1 MRRSILTLAASA
13 LLLSAAAAPLAHAF
27 GVGLQPA
34 TVEMTMREGDRQRQ
48 TITIGNV
55 HTEKTISLQLSLADW
70 TLDSD
75 GELVLSPPGESE
87 RSGADWVRF
96 SPAQVTLK
104 PETSQDVT
112 VEIVTPHKVGTKGDH
127 RFALLATTMLPEDR
141 GGASGV
147 WSKYQL
153 ASLFYLTF
161 RPSKSLATVDAL
173 ELGEDGLIRM
183 ALRNDGDAHARI
195 QGKALVKGSD
205 GKVVADTEVNTVILE
220 DSSRELAFGF
230 ADLPS
235 GEYSVDFDLR
245 NVYAPQNDFRPV
257 TVKAG
262 TVEYVAP

>member
-1 MRRSILTLAASA
+1 MRSILTLAASA
-13 LLLSAAAAPLAHAF
+13 LLLSAASAPVAHAF

-55 HTEKTISLQLSLADW
+55 HKKKTISLQLSLADW
-70 TLDSD
+70 TLDAK

-112 VEIVTPHKVGTKGDH
+112 VEIVTPHKVGMNGDH

-141 GGASGV
+141 GGESGV

-161 RPSKSLATVDAL
+161 RPSTSLAKIDAL
-173 ELGEDGLIRM
+173 ELAENGMIRM
-183 ALRNDGDAHARI
+183 ALSNDGDAHARV
-195 QGKALVKGSD
+195 QGKALVKGAD
-205 GKVVADTEVNTVILE
+205 GKVISDTEVNTVILE
-220 DSSRELAFGF
+220 GHSRELTFGF
-230 ADLPS
+230 DDLPTGS
-235 GEYSVDFDLR
+235 YSVDFDLK
-245 NVYAPQNDFRPV
+245 NVYAPQNDFRPLNI
-257 TVKAG
+257 KAD